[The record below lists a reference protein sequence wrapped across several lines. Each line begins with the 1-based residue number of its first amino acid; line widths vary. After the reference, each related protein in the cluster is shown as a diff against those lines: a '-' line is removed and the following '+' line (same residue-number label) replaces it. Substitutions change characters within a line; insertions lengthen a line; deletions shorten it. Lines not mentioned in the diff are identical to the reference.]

1 MRKSFTNE
9 FKAKV
14 ALEAI
19 RENKT
24 IAELASIFEV
34 HPNQIS
40 LWKKQLLEKA
50 SELFVRPNKIS
61 EETRKTK
68 EKESQYIHTIGELQV
83 ENIEGG
89 YRQLFYVFQYGKIS
103 SVPAILHP

>member
-24 IAELASIFEV
+24 VAELASIFEV

-61 EETRKTK
+61 EETRKTE

-83 ENIEGG
+83 ENSVLKKK
-89 YRQLFYVFQYGKIS
+89 YKAMYGHDLKF
-103 SVPAILHP
+103 